1 MTQGKL
7 YTDSLGYPFR
17 TSPLAR
23 HSDPVT
29 SKEAAA
35 DMRGS
40 ARLGK
45 LQAHA
50 LEMVRRHPGHIT
62 HCLADLDGES
72 DERVIG
78 RRLSEL
84 EARGFVRREG
94 SRISKQT
101 GKRCQLWWPVEESK

>member
-1 MTQGKL
+1 MSQGKL
-7 YTDSLGYPFR
+7 YADSYPLP

-40 ARLGK
+40 VRLGV
-45 LQAHA
+45 LQERA

-62 HCLADLDGES
+62 HCLADFAGES
-72 DERVIG
+72 DERILG

-84 EARGFVRREG
+84 EARGLVYREG
-94 SRISKQT
+94 SEVSGRT
-101 GKRCQLWWPVEESK
+101 GKRCQRWWPVEGA